1 MPRFNITVDFDL
13 GTSVEP
19 DIYAW
24 DQPDGVEEFEDSSYF
39 RSEEFS
45 VSGGSLSFVIE
56 ADDEEDAETKVRSD
70 VIYDGQEVEDR
81 NGLTWVVENLS
92 VEVEQVVIPMTLD
105 RAREI
110 LTGLV
115 SSGDDEEVR
124 EAVEFVFDSFASMEA
139 RLSEATQ
146 RIAGLVA
153 RVEQAEAASA
163 DTATA

>member
-1 MPRFNITVDFDL
+1 MPRFQITAEFDL

-19 DIYAW
+19 DIYNW
-24 DQPDGVEEFEDSSYF
+24 DSGNTEEFEDSSYF
-39 RSEEFS
+39 RSEEFT

-56 ADDEEDAETKVRSD
+56 ADDEEAAEELVRSE
-70 VIYDGQEVEDR
+70 VIYDNQEVEDR
-81 NGLTWVVENLS
+81 NGLTWVVENLNI
-92 VEVEQVVIPMTLD
+92 ELEKVVVPMTLD

-146 RIAGLVA
+146 RIAGLVT